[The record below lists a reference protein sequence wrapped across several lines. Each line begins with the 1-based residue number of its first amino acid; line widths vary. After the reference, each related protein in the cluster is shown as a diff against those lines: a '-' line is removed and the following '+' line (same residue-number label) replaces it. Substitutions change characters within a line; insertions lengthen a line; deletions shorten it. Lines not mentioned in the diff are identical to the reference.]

1 MGKEIVQS
9 IPIHI
14 NCSTVYTHNL
24 LKNLNW
30 LKKLDD
36 FFSVDF
42 GISHNLTTVLN
53 KWPKF
58 DFWTENIHIF

>member
-24 LKNLNW
+24 LKNLA
-30 LKKLDD
+30 KEIGR